1 MEHGTE
7 TWTYSHTQLALWKL
21 CKRRY
26 YNRYMLGKRK
36 PTTPNMAAG
45 TWLCQNPIEH
55 YEQDGRSTDDINFW
69 NTVWPNFL
77 AEFGGDDSYKDPVFN
92 LDLAKRI
99 LVAYKANP
107 VQGNVVEIEQNF
119 YKDFSDGLRYSSRP
133 DFVTE
138 RVKTGRMAYLGWPAT
153 GTERVTWDI
162 KLKTFNQSRA
172 GDTFFAKAE
181 LSQFDDQCLG
191 QSILAG
197 AQAFGQIVF
206 LVGKK
211 DGTLIGPVYLEHNVN
226 PTLAE
231 EWKRETNVEIG
242 EIDQWRTVN
251 ALIGTPWPKNDQ
263 ACYAFGKPCHHLVA
277 CNFGFEPKGVSH
289 ANG

>member
-1 MEHGTE
+1 MEHE

-26 YNRYMLGKRK
+26 YTRYMLGKRE

-45 TWLCQNPIEH
+45 TWLAQNPIEH

-99 LVAYKANP
+99 LAAYKINP
-107 VQGNVVEIEQNF
+107 VQGKVIDIEKTV
-119 YKDFSDGLRYSSRP
+119 YKDFQDGLRYSSRP
-133 DFVTE
+133 DFVVEST
-138 RVKTGRMAYLGWPAT
+138 RPTILLGGYENMIT
-153 GTERVTWDI
+153 HTTWDI
-162 KLKTFNQSRA
+162 KLKTFSQSRA

-191 QSILAG
+191 QAILAG

-211 DGTLIGPVYLEHNVN
+211 DGTLIGPVYLEHSVD
-226 PTLAE
+226 PTLAQ
-231 EWKRETNVEIG
+231 EWVRETNCEIG
-242 EIDQWRTVN
+242 ELDQWRNVN
-251 ALIGTPWPKNDQ
+251 VLLGTPWPKNDQ
-263 ACYAFGKPCHHLVA
+263 ACHAFGKPCAHLA
-277 CNFGFEPKGVSH
+277 SCNFGFESKGVSH
-289 ANG
+289 ANR